1 MIYDF
6 IIISLQVMREETI
19 CKICFNLLNDIDY
32 HLKEAQEKTDDIT
45 NKFLDKEKD
54 PLSYKP
60 HQLIALSS
68 NSPRPSEIQ
77 SSNASLGSRDDDDR
91 DTTISSSRRRN
102 TRHRNNKR
110 SSNSNKEG
118 ITSDS
123 IEDKDDSNVFS
134 KRYQSRLEEETE
146 LVVGAGETGEDNDE
160 DVGFNQDR

>member
-1 MIYDF
+1 
-6 IIISLQVMREETI
+6 MREETI

-77 SSNASLGSRDDDDR
+77 SSNASLGSPDDDDR
-91 DTTISSSRRRN
+91 EADGYTGKQNEKSTKKPQR
-102 TRHRNNKR
+102 
-110 SSNSNKEG
+110 
-118 ITSDS
+118 
-123 IEDKDDSNVFS
+123 
-134 KRYQSRLEEETE
+134 RYQT
-146 LVVGAGETGEDNDE
+146 TKQYIT
-160 DVGFNQDR
+160 FN

>member
-1 MIYDF
+1 
-6 IIISLQVMREETI
+6 MREETI

-68 NSPRPSEIQ
+68 SSPRPSDIQ
-77 SSNASLGSRDDDDR
+77 SSNASIASPGDDEKEASS
-91 DTTISSSRRRN
+91 ISSSRRRN

-110 SSNSNKEG
+110 SSNSNKESNS
-118 ITSDS
+118 THLV
-123 IEDKDDSNVFS
+123 DDYDDCNRSS
-134 KRYQSRLEEETE
+134 KRYHARLDEETE
-146 LVVGAGETGEDNDE
+146 LIVGAGETEEENDA
-160 DVGFNQDR
+160 DVENNHER

>member
-1 MIYDF
+1 
-6 IIISLQVMREETI
+6 MREETI

-68 NSPRPSEIQ
+68 SSPRPSDLSQ
-77 SSNASLGSRDDDDR
+77 ASLASTGDDEEP
-91 DTTISSSRRRN
+91 SLPSSRRRT

-110 SSNSNKEG
+110 SSNGNKEDT
-118 ITSDS
+118 TS
-123 IEDKDDSNVFS
+123 IAADDNSESNRVS
-134 KRYQSRLEEETE
+134 KRYQPRLDEETE
-146 LVVGAGETGEDNDE
+146 LVVGPEEGEEVDDGEE
-160 DVGFNQDR
+160 R